1 MILILSSDDDV
12 HARHVMQ
19 HIAQRGH
26 SATLLN
32 LADFPKDAHL
42 IFEAGQPSSRRLM
55 QYRGQTID
63 LSKVSSVWW
72 RRPQPYGMNPV
83 VTDPVLDHFAI
94 REVDEA
100 IQGLWLTLDAEWI
113 NVPSRDQDASR
124 KAWQLDVARAVGL
137 TVPRTLITTD
147 PDAARGFV
155 AREGVD
161 RTIYKPFQ
169 GSEDAWRETRLLKT
183 DELDKIDAVKYA
195 PVIFQEYI
203 EATCDLRV
211 TVVGDQIFAAAIDS
225 QKAAYRV
232 DFRMDMNVTITPT
245 TLAPETVAGIRKLM
259 KALDLTYGAID
270 FRRRPN
276 GEEVFLEIN
285 PAGQWL
291 FVEDQTGQPISKA
304 VADCLIDRARTD
316 NIPRLTHPMLNTIPR
331 PQPAPAVRS
340 DQTVAAR

>member
-19 HIAQRGH
+19 HIAERGH
-26 SATLLN
+26 TATLLN

-42 IFEAGQPSSRRLM
+42 IFEAGQSSSRRLM
-55 QYRGQTID
+55 QYRGRTID
-63 LSKVSSVWW
+63 LSTVSSVWW
-72 RRPQPYGMNPV
+72 RRPQPYGMHPD

-100 IQGLWLTLDAEWI
+100 IQGLWLSLDAKWI

-124 KAWQLDVARAVGL
+124 KAWQLDVARSVGL

-147 PDAARGFV
+147 PDAARAFID
-155 AREGVD
+155 REGVD

-169 GSEDAWRETRLLKT
+169 GSEDAWRETRLLKAE
-183 DELDKIDAVKYA
+183 ELDKIDAVKYA

-232 DFRMDMNVTITPT
+232 DFRMDMNVAITPT
-245 TLAPETVAGIRKLM
+245 RLAPETEAGIRTLM
-259 KALDLTYGAID
+259 QALDLTYGAID
-270 FRRRPN
+270 FRRRSN

-291 FVEDQTGQPISKA
+291 FVEDQTRQPISKA
-304 VADCLIDRARTD
+304 VADCLIERADTKRVPT
-316 NIPRLTHPMLNTIPR
+316 RTHPLMNRIMR
-331 PQPAPAVRS
+331 PPAAQVRS

>member
-12 HARHVMQ
+12 HAQHVLH
-19 HIAQRGH
+19 HIAERGH

-42 IFEAGQPSSRRLM
+42 IFEAGQSKSRRQM

-72 RRPQPYGMNPV
+72 RRPQPYGMHPD

-113 NVPSRDQDASR
+113 NVPHRDENASR
-124 KAWQLDVARAVGL
+124 KAWQLDVARSVGL

-147 PDAARGFV
+147 PDAARAFIDY
-155 AREGVD
+155 EGVD

-169 GSEDAWRETRLLKT
+169 GSEDAWRETRLLKAE
-183 DELDKIDAVKYA
+183 ELDKIDAVKYA

-225 QKAAYRV
+225 QKASYRV
-232 DFRMDMNVTITPT
+232 DFRMDMNVAITPT
-245 TLAPETVAGIRKLM
+245 TLAPETEASIRKLM
-259 KALDLTYGAID
+259 SALGLTYGALD

-304 VADCLIDRARTD
+304 VADCLIDRARTGT
-316 NIPRLTHPMLNTIPR
+316 IPKRTHPLMDTVLATN
-331 PQPAPAVRS
+331 APSLVRS

>member
-12 HARHVMQ
+12 HARQVMH
-19 HIAQRGH
+19 HIAERGH

-32 LADFPKDAHL
+32 LADFPKDANL
-42 IFEAGQPSSRRLM
+42 IFEAGQSKSRREM
-55 QYRGQTID
+55 HYRGKTID

-72 RRPQPYGMNPV
+72 RRPQPYGIHPD
-83 VTDPVLDHFAI
+83 VTDPVLDNFAI

-100 IQGLWLTLDAEWI
+100 IQGLWLSLDAEWI
-113 NVPSRDQDASR
+113 NVPRRDEDASR
-124 KAWQLDVARAVGL
+124 KAWQLDVARSVGL

-147 PDAARGFV
+147 PEAARTFID
-155 AREGVD
+155 REGVD
-161 RTIYKPFQ
+161 RMIYKPFQ
-169 GSEDAWRETRLLKT
+169 GSEDAWRETRLLKLE
-183 DELDKIDAVKYA
+183 ELEKIDAVKYA

-211 TVVGDQIFAAAIDS
+211 TVVGEQIFAAAIDS

-232 DFRMDMNVTITPT
+232 DFRMDMNVAITPT
-245 TLAPETVAGIRKLM
+245 TLAPETEMGIRKLM

-291 FVEDQTGQPISKA
+291 FVEDQTGQPIGKA
-304 VADCLIDRARTD
+304 VADCLIDRVRTD
-316 NIPRLTHPMLNTIPR
+316 SIPRLTHPLMNTIPM
-331 PQPAPAVRS
+331 PPATSAVRTN
-340 DQTVAAR
+340 QTVAAR

>member
-12 HARHVMQ
+12 HARHVMH
-19 HIAQRGH
+19 HIAERGH
-26 SATLLN
+26 GATLLN

-42 IFEAGQPSSRRLM
+42 IFEAGQSSSRRLLH
-55 QYRGQTID
+55 YRGQTID

-72 RRPQPYGMNPV
+72 RRPQPYGMHPD
-83 VTDPVLDHFAI
+83 VTDPVLDNFAI

-100 IQGLWLTLDAEWI
+100 IQGLWLTLDADWI
-113 NVPSRDQDASR
+113 NIPSRDQDASR
-124 KAWQLDVARAVGL
+124 KAWQLDVARAAGL
-137 TVPRTLITTD
+137 TMPRTLITTD
-147 PDAARGFV
+147 PDAARDFA

-169 GSEDAWRETRLLKT
+169 GSEDAWRETRLLRT
-183 DELDKIDAVKYA
+183 EELDKIDAVKYA

-211 TVVGDQIFAAAIDS
+211 TVVGDKIFAAAIDS
-225 QKAAYRV
+225 QKTAYRV

-245 TLAPETVAGIRKLM
+245 KLAPKTEAGIRKLM
-259 KALDLTYGAID
+259 KSLDLTYGAID

-304 VADCLIDRARTD
+304 VADYLIDRSRSD
-316 NIPRLTHPMLNTIPR
+316 SIPRSNHPMLKAISQT
-331 PQPAPAVRS
+331 QDAPAVRS
-340 DQTVAAR
+340 DQTAVAR